1 MRQLLCVISLI
12 RVLVSASHKQDKEFR
27 SGATDTKEH
36 LLQMLVEE
44 NADAVSKT
52 CNPDRCCLF
61 LQHFLIL
68 GGFRQNNNT
77 QPALERKD
85 SLP

>member
-12 RVLVSASHKQDKEFR
+12 RVLVSASRKQDKGFR

-44 NADAVSKT
+44 NLDAVSKT

-68 GGFRQNNNT
+68 WGVQAK
-77 QPALERKD
+77 Q
-85 SLP
+85 